1 MALFCRKRSSRETER
16 RRRVHKLNFKFS
28 CWITIVS
35 HASPHYWMGNKKKA
49 STFQGNNF
57 KKKKKH
63 FKSHLFFYIHALYW
77 HKHNSLCA
85 IFIIFFPFP
94 LGEKKRWVSEWIYRK
109 RLQWADIS
117 FSRSC
122 HEGTCEMGEASPP
135 PPPPWWTGVENVVCG
150 WCVDVS
156 EHFGFPAVALGNIN
170 VI

>member
-35 HASPHYWMGNKKKA
+35 HASPHYWMGNKKKQA
-49 STFQGNNF
+49 HFKEIISR
-57 KKKKKH
+57 KKKNISSLISFFIFMLFTGTSTIH
-63 FKSHLFFYIHALYW
+63 FVPFSSFF
-77 HKHNSLCA
+77 
-85 IFIIFFPFP
+85 FFTP
-94 LGEKKRWVSEWIYRK
+94 LGEKKRWVGEWIYRK

-122 HEGTCEMGEASPP
+122 HEGTCEMGEAS